1 MRGLQ
6 RFREYFSEYA
16 TQYVVIGGVA
26 VHLLLEEYPV
36 QARVTKDIDVVLI
49 VEALDS
55 NFVTRMWQF
64 VFMGGYEPY
73 CRSDCTPVLYRF
85 MNPTDDSYPSMVE
98 LFSRRSLDHYY
109 SPTQFV
115 APIKSETESF
125 SLSAILLDD
134 DYYRLALS
142 GRFILEGIPI
152 LGPKEIILFKAK
164 AFKDLVE
171 RRKGGYHVNSDDIR
185 KHRTDILRLATVVDA
200 KPLNDIPDAVRSD
213 ILWFVDRLEVAP
225 NDLRLLGVNV
235 SLEDIVLRLSAIYD
249 LDDRR
254 T

>member
-1 MRGLQ
+1 M
-6 RFREYFSEYA
+6 
-16 TQYVVIGGVA
+16 
-26 VHLLLEEYPV
+26 HLLLEDHPIR
-36 QARVTKDIDVVLI
+36 ARVTRDIDIVLI

-55 NFVTRMWQF
+55 DFVKRMWCF

-73 CRSDCTPVLYRF
+73 CRSDCEPVLYRF
-85 MNPTDDSYPSMVE
+85 MNPTDKSFPSMIE

-142 GRFILEGIPI
+142 GRLILEGIPI
-152 LGPKEIILFKAK
+152 LGPKEIILFKAR
-164 AFKDLVE
+164 AFNDLVE
-171 RRKGGYHVNSDDIR
+171 RRNGGYHVNSDDIK

-200 KPLNDIPDAVRSD
+200 GPLDGIPDAVRAD
-213 ILWFVDRLEVAP
+213 LLTFINQLEVTP
-225 NDLRLLGVNV
+225 NDLRLLGVSA
-235 SLEDIVLRLSAIYD
+235 SLKDIVQRLSVIYGLGD
-249 LDDRR
+249 YSR
-254 T
+254 